1 MARPA
6 PPDDGSPV
14 RLVATM
20 VGIVG
25 ILLLGSL
32 TWTAVGAFF
41 SALGE
46 AASTLTPRPT
56 PTRFPTAVA
65 ALGDVVVATPT
76 QRTAPTGTPTL
87 VVIATSTPLPT
98 ALPATAEADGRAPWI
113 LLPRPAPGSRVP
125 PGAVTVEARGRGAAP
140 ITALRLDLDEH
151 QRHRRPTLRPRHGR
165 R

>member
-46 AASTLTPRPT
+46 AASTLTPRP
-56 PTRFPTAVA
+56 V
-65 ALGDVVVATPT
+65 
-76 QRTAPTGTPTL
+76 TL
-87 VVIATSTPLPT
+87 
-98 ALPATAEADGRAPWI
+98 
-113 LLPRPAPGSRVP
+113 
-125 PGAVTVEARGRGAAP
+125 
-140 ITALRLDLDEH
+140 
-151 QRHRRPTLRPRHGR
+151 
-165 R
+165 

>member
-41 SALGE
+41 SAVTKDLAPE
-46 AASTLTPRPT
+46 IWMWQADLIINVVNAA
-56 PTRFPTAVA
+56 
-65 ALGDVVVATPT
+65 
-76 QRTAPTGTPTL
+76 
-87 VVIATSTPLPT
+87 
-98 ALPATAEADGRAPWI
+98 
-113 LLPRPAPGSRVP
+113 
-125 PGAVTVEARGRGAAP
+125 VE
-140 ITALRLDLDEH
+140 D
-151 QRHRRPTLRPRHGR
+151 
-165 R
+165 

>member
-125 PGAVTVEARGRGAAP
+125 PGAVTVEARGRGDAP
-140 ITALRLDLDEH
+140 ITALRLDLDGAALPVSLE
-151 QRHRRPTLRPRHGR
+151 
-165 R
+165 